1 MIDTASDIGS
11 IVSNK
16 KMAQRIEKAMS
27 MAGKIDENMDSVN
40 KCEQKYSQQMG
51 TNKGIVESMVGFITE
66 RTMAKPQRRR
76 AIREYLDSVLI
87 PEFKNKLNS
96 LSQLI
101 VQGIHSTL
109 KQEVATTFESITS
122 SIQELK
128 QMKATE
134 ENQFRER
141 MEILRSYKNEII
153 EN

>member
-1 MIDTASDIGS
+1 M
-11 IVSNK
+11 
-16 KMAQRIEKAMS
+16 
-27 MAGKIDENMDSVN
+27 
-40 KCEQKYSQQMG
+40 
-51 TNKGIVESMVGFITE
+51 
-66 RTMAKPQRRR
+66 
-76 AIREYLDSVLI
+76 LI